1 MTMTAPETPRPVS
14 VWEVIPI
21 ARTAWRIC
29 DSALTETDA
38 SRLVA
43 YVDRNETGTYD
54 VLWLRSPCPTRSR
67 YRSLAELLA
76 DLDAADAAGVTSRA
90 TRPTEIP
97 HLPPQA

>member
-1 MTMTAPETPRPVS
+1 MTMTTPEPPRPAS

-21 ARTAWRIC
+21 TRTAWRIC

-43 YVDRNETGTYD
+43 YVDRNDGGTYD

-67 YRSLAELLA
+67 YRDLDELLA
-76 DLDAADAAGVTSRA
+76 DLDAADAAGTASRA
-90 TRPTEIP
+90 VRPRRIP
-97 HLPPQA
+97 HFPPRG